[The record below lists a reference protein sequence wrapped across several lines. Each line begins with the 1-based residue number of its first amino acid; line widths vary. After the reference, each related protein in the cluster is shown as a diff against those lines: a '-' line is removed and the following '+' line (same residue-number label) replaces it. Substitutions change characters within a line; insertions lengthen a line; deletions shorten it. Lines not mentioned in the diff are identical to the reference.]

1 MNHEDE
7 VISKLILDGALEIS
21 YIDKETGEFLYSFT
35 PKLKTVMPELYEEHL
50 NKVNSEVMKLWEKGF
65 LDIDF
70 FSKDPVITLT
80 NKAFNEDDIKSLDK
94 DTKMSLREIKR
105 VISRKL

>member
-1 MNHEDE
+1 MNPEDE

-21 YIDKETGEFLYSFT
+21 SVDKNSGEFLYSFT

-65 LDIDF
+65 LDMDF
-70 FSKDPVITLT
+70 FAKDPVITLT
-80 NKAFNEDDIKSLDK
+80 DKALNEDDIRFLDQESK
-94 DTKMSLREIKR
+94 ISLREIKR
-105 VISRKL
+105 VISNKL

>member
-1 MNHEDE
+1 MNPEDE

-21 YIDKETGEFLYSFT
+21 SVDKNSGEFLYSFT

-65 LDIDF
+65 LDMDF
-70 FSKDPVITLT
+70 FAKDPVITLT
-80 NKAFNEDDIKSLDK
+80 DKAFNEDDIRFLDQESK
-94 DTKMSLREIKR
+94 ISLREIKR
-105 VISRKL
+105 VISNKL

>member
-1 MNHEDE
+1 MSPEEE

-50 NKVNSEVMKLWEKGF
+50 NKVNSEVMNLWEKGF

-70 FSKDPVITLT
+70 FAKDPVITLT
-80 NKAFNEDDIKSLDK
+80 DKAFNEDDIRFLDK
-94 DTKMSLREIKR
+94 QTKISLKEIKR
-105 VISRKL
+105 VISHKL